1 MKIKNQDQEAAS
13 KGSARPGDSG
23 DERHTT
29 TAEGHDVQVTARRQ
43 GGRGEVATTG
53 EQAVRGRVRRGRRR
67 AFWWGVL
74 VTLVAVILLEQA
86 AWAYAATGGI
96 AEVKSFASKLTG
108 YVTAVA
114 ASVAI
119 LFMAVNGLRWT
130 MSSGNPMR
138 QAEARNG
145 LVAAAA
151 GLAIALSAG
160 VIVNLVIAALQ

>member
-1 MKIKNQDQEAAS
+1 MT
-13 KGSARPGDSG
+13 
-23 DERHTT
+23 DEREKRRTDMRAGAHG
-29 TAEGHDVQVTARRQ
+29 TAVQGSDRSDGVGDV
-43 GGRGEVATTG
+43 GEVPVGSGQPTRVAG
-53 EQAVRGRVRRGRRR
+53 RARVRWRRLSVG
-67 AFWWGVL
+67 AVVL
-74 VTLVAVILLEQA
+74 LGLVAVLLIGQASGAQA
-86 AWAYAATGGI
+86 AAAGGI
-96 AEVKSFASKLTG
+96 AEVKSFATKLTG
-108 YVTAVA
+108 YVTAIA

-160 VIVNLVIAALQ
+160 VIVNLVIAALN

>member
-1 MKIKNQDQEAAS
+1 VL
-13 KGSARPGDSG
+13 
-23 DERHTT
+23 
-29 TAEGHDVQVTARRQ
+29 TAWLLV
-43 GGRGEVATTG
+43 
-53 EQAVRGRVRRGRRR
+53 
-67 AFWWGVL
+67 VL
-74 VTLVAVILLEQA
+74 VEHAS
-86 AWAYAATGGI
+86 WAHAATGGI
-96 AEVKSFASKLTG
+96 AEVKAFASKLTG

-114 ASVAI
+114 ASVAV

-160 VIVNLVIAALQ
+160 VIVNLVIAALK

>member
-1 MKIKNQDQEAAS
+1 MKIKNRDQEETNEQGRGGKEANIET
-13 KGSARPGDSG
+13 R
-23 DERHTT
+23 
-29 TAEGHDVQVTARRQ
+29 EGREVQVTAGRT
-43 GGRGEVATTG
+43 GGREQVTTTG
-53 EQAVRGRVRRGRRR
+53 EQGERGQVRRGRRR
-67 AFWWGVL
+67 AFWLGVL
-74 VTLVAVILLEQA
+74 VTVVAVMLIEQA
-86 AWAYAATGGI
+86 ACAYAATGGI

-114 ASVAI
+114 ASIAI

-138 QAEARNG
+138 QTEARHG

-151 GLAIALSAG
+151 GLAIVLSAN

>member
-1 MKIKNQDQEAAS
+1 MKIKNQERDETNQQSKEQATNRNEQHIETGQGQGVQEMV
-13 KGSARPGDSG
+13 G
-23 DERHTT
+23 
-29 TAEGHDVQVTARRQ
+29 RR
-43 GGRGEVATTG
+43 GGRGEVVTTG
-53 EQAVRGRVRRGRRR
+53 EQEVRERVRRGRRR
-67 AFWWGVL
+67 AFWLGVL
-74 VTLVAVILLEQA
+74 ATLVAVMLIEQA
-86 AWAYAATGGI
+86 ACAYAATGGI

-138 QAEARNG
+138 QTEARHG
-145 LVAAAA
+145 LVAAVA
-151 GLAIALSAG
+151 GLAIVLSAN